1 MSDNLFVVI
10 MNCHCITSMPYT
22 RVFSCIRIFCSV
34 CENINHENAFPWSG
48 HILGNQQ
55 IYAVMWILWKIHLC
69 RKNSTS
75 WHVNDLMEYL
85 HAVGQSVFNTVWEIS
100 SFGVLQKFYHY
111 IENDWHTKEHFF
123 FRIPGPTSSDDKNE
137 LQPKSSKNLVCHVII
152 KTEKNFI
159 KVRNALI
166 NTVLTIITL
175 HQREWGMCVLLVTE
189 FCSQ

>member
-1 MSDNLFVVI
+1 MSLYYKYAVYKSFFVYK
-10 MNCHCITSMPYT
+10 NFLLCLREYQSWK
-22 RVFSCIRIFCSV
+22 CIRIKWTHSWQSGRFTPSCGFCEKFTCV
-34 CENINHENAFPWSG
+34 G
-48 HILGNQQ
+48 
-55 IYAVMWILWKIHLC
+55 KI
-69 RKNSTS
+69 NSTS
-75 WHVNDLMEYL
+75 WHVNDLMPMVCL

-100 SFGVLQKFYHY
+100 SLGVLQKFCHY
-111 IENDWHTKEHFF
+111 IVNDWHTKEHVFF
-123 FRIPGPTSSDDKNE
+123 FHIPGPTSSDDKNE

-189 FCSQ
+189 FCCQ